1 MNNAS
6 SASTVSVDAVS
17 VDMLLDRGNTPF
29 TTPGLHADVASH
41 ILEHAKH
48 FPLRNNFRINV
59 SVPEKDMGQAEVVQL
74 AIHHHFRIAEV
85 HAAREL
91 SEIWRDGRI
100 ATMIGLLFMSFLLGI
115 GQIATSITG
124 NEASRLVTESMTV
137 FGWVSMWRPAELLLY
152 DHWPVRRNRILA
164 RQLAKAEVVLI
175 PRPEQAR

>member
-6 SASTVSVDAVS
+6 SASTVSVEVVS
-17 VDMLLDRGNTPF
+17 VEMMLDLGNTPF

-41 ILEHAKH
+41 ILEHARH
-48 FPLRNNFRINV
+48 FPVRNNFRINV
-59 SVPEKDMGQAEVVQL
+59 SVPAKDMVYAEEVQL
-74 AIHHHFRIAEV
+74 AIHHHFKTAEI

-100 ATMIGLLFMSFLLGI
+100 ATMIGLLFMSLLLGT
-115 GQIATSITG
+115 GQLVMSIT
-124 NEASRLVTESMTV
+124 ERESRLITESMTV

-175 PRPEQAR
+175 PRH

>member
-6 SASTVSVDAVS
+6 PASTVSIEVVS
-17 VDMLLDRGNTPF
+17 VDMLLDRDNTPF
-29 TTPGLHADVASH
+29 TTPGLHADVANH
-41 ILEHAKH
+41 ILEHARH
-48 FPLRNNFRINV
+48 FPVRNNFRINV

-74 AIHHHFRIAEV
+74 AIHHHFKTAEI

-100 ATMIGLLFMSFLLGI
+100 ATMIGLLFMSLLLGT
-115 GQIATSITG
+115 GQLVMSIT
-124 NEASRLVTESMTV
+124 ERESRLITESMTV

-175 PRPEQAR
+175 PRH